1 MEYINEKLNEF
12 NDYIRF
18 RKVAIIGL
26 GVSNL
31 PLMKYLYEKK
41 ANVTIFDERDIDS
54 ISKDIMDKITT
65 YGFSFHFGEE
75 ALKNLKGFNVI
86 FRSPS
91 CLPTR
96 KELINEANNG
106 AIITTEVE
114 LLMKMCPCKIVGV
127 TGSDGK
133 TTTTSLI
140 NAILKKAGYNTFL
153 GGNIGTPLFTK
164 LPDMRP
170 EVGVTGSDGKTTT
183 TSLINAILKKAGY
196 NTFLGGNIG
205 TPLFTKLPDMRPED
219 ILVLELSSFQ
229 LMGME
234 ISPDIAVITNITP
247 NHLNIHKDYEEY
259 IEAKKNIFPDI
270 AVITNITPN
279 HLNIHKDYEEYIEA
293 KKNIFKYQDEKGVLV
308 LNYDNEITRNCEK
321 EANGKVIFFSSKN
334 KLDNGYIVDE
344 DVIKECE
351 DKIRKHILNVED
363 VILRGNHNYQNIATA
378 SKNKLDNGYI
388 VDEDVIKECEDKI
401 RKHILNVE
409 DVILRGNHNYQN
421 IATAIAAT
429 SSLVDMDIAVD
440 AIKEFKPV
448 EHRIEFIRELDGVKW
463 YNDSA
468 SSSPSRTLSG
478 INAFKEDIILIAGG
492 YDKNLDYTPLAKP
505 IIKKVKS
512 LILIGQTSGKI
523 FDVVKL
529 ELEKEN
535 KELDIHMCETLE
547 ETVNLAKKVVKPGQV
562 VLFSPASASFD
573 MFKNF
578 ADRGNQ
584 FKELVKKIN

>member
-18 RKVAIIGL
+18 RKVAIVGL

-31 PLMKYLYEKK
+31 PLMEYLYEKK
-41 ANVTIFDERDIDS
+41 ANVTVFDERDIDS

-65 YGFSFHFGEE
+65 YGFGFHFGED

-96 KELINEANNG
+96 KELVDEANNG
-106 AIITTEVE
+106 AIVTTEVE

-164 LPDMRP
+164 LSDM
-170 EVGVTGSDGKTTT
+170 K
-183 TSLINAILKKAGY
+183 
-196 NTFLGGNIG
+196 
-205 TPLFTKLPDMRPED
+205 PED

-234 ISPDIAVITNITP
+234 IS
-247 NHLNIHKDYEEY
+247 
-259 IEAKKNIFPDI
+259 PDI

-378 SKNKLDNGYI
+378 
-388 VDEDVIKECEDKI
+388 
-401 RKHILNVE
+401 
-409 DVILRGNHNYQN
+409 
-421 IATAIAAT
+421 IAAT
-429 SSLVDMDIAVD
+429 SSLVDMDITVD

>member
-1 MEYINEKLNEF
+1 MEYINKKLNEF

-18 RKVAIIGL
+18 RKVAIVGL

-31 PLMKYLYEKK
+31 PLMEYLYEKK

-65 YGFSFHFGEE
+65 YGFGFHFGED
-75 ALKNLKGFNVI
+75 ALKHLKGFNVI

-96 KELINEANNG
+96 KELVDEANNG
-106 AIITTEVE
+106 AIVTTEVE

-164 LPDMRP
+164 LLDM
-170 EVGVTGSDGKTTT
+170 K
-183 TSLINAILKKAGY
+183 
-196 NTFLGGNIG
+196 
-205 TPLFTKLPDMRPED
+205 PED

-234 ISPDIAVITNITP
+234 IS
-247 NHLNIHKDYEEY
+247 
-259 IEAKKNIFPDI
+259 PDI

-378 SKNKLDNGYI
+378 
-388 VDEDVIKECEDKI
+388 
-401 RKHILNVE
+401 
-409 DVILRGNHNYQN
+409 
-421 IATAIAAT
+421 IAAT

-448 EHRIEFIRELDGVKW
+448 EHRIEFIRELGGVKW

-505 IIKKVKS
+505 IIEKVKS

-523 FDVVKL
+523 FDAVKL

-535 KELDIHMCETLE
+535 KEIDIHMCESLE
-547 ETVNLAKKVVKPGQV
+547 ETIKLAKKVAKPGQV